1 MANLL
6 DIREILDVNSFQ
18 KIQDDIAKATEFAM
32 ITVDYKGIP
41 VTKHSRCS
49 EFCRLIRE
57 QKEFFLHI

>member
-32 ITVDYKGIP
+32 LQQITKEYQLLGIVD
-41 VTKHSRCS
+41 VVS
-49 EFCRLIRE
+49 FVD
-57 QKEFFLHI
+57 

>member
-41 VTKHSRCS
+41 DRKSVV
-49 EFCRLIRE
+49 
-57 QKEFFLHI
+57 

>member
-32 ITVDYKGIP
+32 KQAMKRAQKKMKKG
-41 VTKHSRCS
+41 KKKR
-49 EFCRLIRE
+49 
-57 QKEFFLHI
+57 